1 MHLFASSIVDGSGYC
16 AEKLPS
22 WYAVHVRSNFER
34 RVTNDLT
41 AKGIETY
48 LPATTAVH
56 QWKDRQKRVE
66 TPLFPGYTFAKFYDT
81 AEHRLS
87 VLGASGVVR
96 ILGSDTAIE
105 PIPDLEV
112 DQIRRLINAGVSL
125 TVHSLIRESSVV
137 RILRGPLQDL
147 EGAVIQVKSQT
158 RLIVSLH
165 LLCRSVSAEIDA
177 ENVELLQ

>member
-1 MHLFASSIVDGSGYC
+1 
-16 AEKLPS
+16 
-22 WYAVHVRSNFER
+22 
-34 RVTNDLT
+34 
-41 AKGIETY
+41 
-48 LPATTAVH
+48 
-56 QWKDRQKRVE
+56 
-66 TPLFPGYTFAKFYDT
+66 
-81 AEHRLS
+81 
-87 VLGASGVVR
+87 VVR